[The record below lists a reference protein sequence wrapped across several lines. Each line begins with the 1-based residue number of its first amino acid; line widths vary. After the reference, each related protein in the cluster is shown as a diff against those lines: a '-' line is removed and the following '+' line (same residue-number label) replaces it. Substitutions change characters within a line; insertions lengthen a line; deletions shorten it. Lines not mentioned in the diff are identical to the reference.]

1 MPRWIAAAGALVV
14 SLDSM
19 MNIAFPAIATAFAA
33 PAERMR
39 WVIVCYVL
47 TYALTAFAGGAVA
60 DRIGHVAVFRVGA
73 ALSAVAFLMGG
84 ASVGFGWLLLARV
97 VQGFGCGLIY
107 GTAPALSTAGAPPAM
122 RGRRLGFLNGAIA
135 LGGALGPLAAGVLVQ
150 AVGWRSVFH
159 VRVPLALAVLAG
171 TAAALRPEP
180 VDGPQR
186 AVTVAG
192 VARGPVLW
200 ACMLAFVARGSIFA
214 IWLLVPFYLV
224 EGRGLAPAVGGM
236 LFMLTPL
243 GSVLAA
249 PLAGRVADRAG
260 ARVPAFVGLLLESLG
275 LALLA
280 AAGDTTPLPL
290 VAVALFTAGF
300 GIGFFEV
307 PNMAVIMAAFPA
319 GQQGAA
325 GGLAFLSRT
334 LGVVVGV
341 SLLGEIFAARQ
352 ASVGFFGAFT
362 EALLVASLAVFA
374 LAALDLTRRRDR
386 T

>member
-19 MNIAFPAIATAFAA
+19 MNIAFPAIATAFGA

-60 DRIGHVAVFRVGA
+60 DRIGHVAVFRAGA

-97 VQGFGCGLIY
+97 VQGFGCGLVY
-107 GTAPALSTAGAPPAM
+107 GTAPALSTAGAPPAL

-135 LGGALGPLAAGVLVQ
+135 LGGAVGPVVAGVLVQ
-150 AVGWRSVFH
+150 AVGWRAVFH

-171 TAAALRPEP
+171 TTATLRPEP
-180 VDGPQR
+180 VEGPRR
-186 AVTVAG
+186 AVTVAD
-192 VARGPVLW
+192 VVRRPVLW
-200 ACMLAFVARGSIFA
+200 ACVLAFVARGSIFA

-224 EGRGLAPAVGGM
+224 EGRGLSATVGGL

-260 ARVPAFVGLLLESLG
+260 VRAPAFAGLLLEGFG
-275 LALLA
+275 LVLLA
-280 AAGDTTPLPL
+280 TAGDETPLPL
-290 VAVALFTAGF
+290 VSIALFTAGF

-307 PNMAVIMAAFPA
+307 PNMAVIMAGFAP

-325 GGLAFLSRT
+325 GGLAFLART

-341 SLLGEIFAARQ
+341 SLLGEVFAARQ
-352 ASVGFFGAFT
+352 ASVGFFGAFR
-362 EALLVASLAVFA
+362 ECLVVAALAVVV
-374 LAALDLTRRRDR
+374 LAVLDLTRRRKR
-386 T
+386 P

>member
-39 WVIVCYVL
+39 WVIVCYVF

-60 DRIGHVAVFRVGA
+60 DRIGHVAVFRAGA

-84 ASVGFGWLLLARV
+84 ASAGFSWLLLARV

-107 GTAPALSTAGAPPAM
+107 GTAPALSTAGAPAAL
-122 RGRRLGFLNGAIA
+122 RGRRLGFLNGSIA
-135 LGGALGPLAAGVLVQ
+135 LGGALGPLVAGLLVQ
-150 AVGWRSVFH
+150 AVGWRAVFH

-180 VDGPQR
+180 VDGQRR
-186 AVTVAG
+186 AVTVAD
-192 VARGPVLW
+192 VVRGPVLW

-224 EGRGLAPAVGGM
+224 EGRGLGPTVGGM

-260 ARVPAFVGLLLESLG
+260 ARAPAFAGLLLEGLG

-280 AAGDTTPLPL
+280 AAGDATPLPV

-307 PNMAVIMAAFPA
+307 PNMTVIMAAFTPS
-319 GQQGAA
+319 QQGAA
-325 GGLAFLSRT
+325 GGLAFLART

-341 SLLGEIFAARQ
+341 SLLGELFAARQ
-352 ASVGFFGAFT
+352 ASVGFFGAFS
-362 EALLVASLAVFA
+362 ECLVVAALAVVA
-374 LAALDLTRRRDR
+374 LAALDLTRRRQR
-386 T
+386 P